1 MTVAIQKISAQDL
14 QTAATPWVVLDARST
29 DDYLEGHI
37 PGARHIEPLVFA
49 LPHTD
54 SKSLSQFKVNLRV
67 LLSALGLTVDQP
79 VAVVGASNEVNAS
92 RVVWALAYAGI
103 RQIAIVDKGYAAWTG
118 PLSEEVP
125 AVVATVFVPDFQEK
139 YLTPASALNS
149 NEPSDR
155 VLLDAREWAD
165 YAAQKTS
172 AKRAGRIPG
181 ARFWDTAKELD
192 TQGHLQTLFAADL
205 PASDSTVIYC
215 GGGGRAARTFV
226 ALQLAGHRQAS
237 VYPSS
242 WGEWGNSDVFPI
254 ESNVL

>member
-1 MTVAIQKISAQDL
+1 MTVAIKKITAQDL
-14 QTAATPWVVLDARST
+14 QTADAPWVVLDART
-29 DDYLEGHI
+29 AADYLQGHI
-37 PGARHIEPLVFA
+37 PQARHIDPLAFV

-54 SKSLSQFKVNLRV
+54 AKSLAQFKVNVRV

-92 RVVWALAYAGI
+92 RVVWALAYAGV

-118 PLSEEVP
+118 ALSQEVP
-125 AVVATVFVPDFQEK
+125 AVAATMFAPDFQERF
-139 YLTPASALNS
+139 LTPASALAAGDQR
-149 NEPSDR
+149 ER
-155 VLLDAREWAD
+155 VVLDAREWAD

-172 AKRAGRIPG
+172 AKRVGRIPG
-181 ARFWDTAKELD
+181 AQFWDTAKEVD
-192 TQGHLQTLFAADL
+192 AQGQLQAAFAADV
-205 PASDSTVIYC
+205 PASTSIVIYC

-226 ALQLAGHRQAS
+226 ALHLAGHTKAS

-242 WGEWGNSDVFPI
+242 WGEWGNSDVVPI